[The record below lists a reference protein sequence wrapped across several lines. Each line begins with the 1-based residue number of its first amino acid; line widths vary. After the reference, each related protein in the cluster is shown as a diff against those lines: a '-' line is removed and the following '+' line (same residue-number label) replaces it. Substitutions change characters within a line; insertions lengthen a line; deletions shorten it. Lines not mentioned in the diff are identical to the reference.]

1 MLTSQ
6 RKALIARRLGR
17 DGEIIAKTL
26 AAELDLSEDT
36 IRRDLREMAAEG
48 LLKRVHGGAL
58 PLSPPLPDFA
68 ARQTVATDEKAALGT
83 CAAAMIKPGQVIFL
97 DGGTTTAALAR
108 ALPRTVPFTIVTHS
122 PTIACEL
129 ERHPTAEV
137 VLIGGRLYK
146 HSMVTG
152 GAMVLAA
159 IGSVKA
165 DIFFMGV
172 TAAHPTQGLTTGD
185 MEEAATK
192 RTIAEN
198 AAATWVL
205 LTAEKLGRAS
215 PWKIMPLPS
224 ATGLVVPG
232 GLAPDKLASYRDL
245 DLEIV
250 EA

>member
-6 RKALIARRLGR
+6 RKALIAQRLTR
-17 DGEIIAKTL
+17 DGEIVAKTL

-58 PLSPPLPDFA
+58 PLSPPLPDFS
-68 ARQTVATDEKAALGT
+68 ARQTVAADEKAALGAR
-83 CAAAMIKPGQVIFL
+83 AAAMVEPGQVVFL

-108 ALPRTVPFTIVTHS
+108 LLPRDFAFTVVTHS
-122 PTIACEL
+122 PTIACDL
-129 ERHPTAEV
+129 ERHPTAEI

-146 HSMVTG
+146 HSMVATG
-152 GAMVLAA
+152 ALALEA
-159 IGSVKA
+159 IRGLKA
-165 DIFFMGV
+165 DLYFMGV
-172 TAAHPTQGLTTGD
+172 TAAHPTHGFTTGD

-215 PWKIMPLPS
+215 PWKILPLPA
-224 ATGLVVPG
+224 ATGLIVPG
-232 GLAPDKLASYRDL
+232 GLKPEMLAPYREL
-245 DLEIV
+245 DVEIV
-250 EA
+250 EV

>member
-6 RKALIARRLGR
+6 RKALIMERLTR
-17 DGEIIAKTL
+17 EGEIIAKTL

-58 PLSPPLPDFA
+58 PLAPALPDFA
-68 ARQTVATDEKAALGT
+68 ARQALATDEKAALGAR
-83 CAAAMIKPGQVIFL
+83 AAAMVEPGQVIFL

-108 ALPRTVPFTIVTHS
+108 ALPRSFAFTVVTHS

-146 HSMVTG
+146 HSMVTT
-152 GAMVLAA
+152 GALALEA
-159 IGSVKA
+159 IRSLKA
-165 DIFFMGV
+165 DLYFMGV
-172 TAAHPTQGLTTGD
+172 TAAHPTHGLTTGD

-192 RTIAEN
+192 RIITDN

-215 PWKIMPLPS
+215 PWKIMATAS
-224 ATGLVVPG
+224 ATGLIVPG
-232 GLAPDKLASYRDL
+232 GLAPEALAPYREL
-245 DLEIV
+245 DLEV
-250 EA
+250 LEA

>member
-6 RKALIARRLGR
+6 RKALIAERLNR
-17 DGEIIAKTL
+17 EGEIVAKTL
-26 AAELDLSEDT
+26 AGELALSEDT

-58 PLSPPLPDFA
+58 PLVPPLPDFA
-68 ARQTVATDEKAALGT
+68 ARQAVASDEKAALGAR
-83 CAAAMIKPGQVIFL
+83 AADMVKPGHVIFL

-108 ALPRTVPFTIVTHS
+108 ALPRSFAFTVVTHS

-146 HSMVTG
+146 HSMVTA
-152 GAMVLAA
+152 GAAA
-159 IGSVKA
+159 LEMIRSLKA
-165 DIFFMGV
+165 DLYFMGV
-172 TAAHPTQGLTTGD
+172 TAAHPTHGLTTGD

-192 RTIAEN
+192 RIIAEN
-198 AAATWVL
+198 AAATFVL
-205 LTAEKLGRAS
+205 LTQEKLGRAS
-215 PWKIMPLPS
+215 PWRIMPLP
-224 ATGLVVPG
+224 AITGLIVPAG
-232 GLAPDKLASYRDL
+232 LMPEVLAPYRDL
-245 DLEIV
+245 DVEIV

>member
-6 RKALIARRLGR
+6 RKALITRRLMQ
-17 DGEIIAKTL
+17 DGEIVAKTL

-58 PLSPPLPDFA
+58 PLVPPLPDFA
-68 ARQTVATDEKAALGT
+68 ARQAVASDEKAVLG
-83 CAAAMIKPGQVIFL
+83 ARASDMVKPGQVIFL

-108 ALPRTVPFTIVTHS
+108 ALPRSFAFTVVTHS

-129 ERHPTAEV
+129 ERHPTAEI

-146 HSMVTG
+146 HSMVAM
-152 GAMVLAA
+152 GASALEA
-159 IGSVKA
+159 IRGLKA
-165 DIFFMGV
+165 DLYFMGV
-172 TAAHPTQGLTTGD
+172 TAAHPTHGLTTGD

-192 RTIAEN
+192 RIITDN

-215 PWKIMPLPS
+215 PWKIMPTAS
-224 ATGLVVPG
+224 ATGLIVPG
-232 GLAPDKLASYRDL
+232 GLAPETLSPYREL
-245 DLEIV
+245 DVEIV

>member
-6 RKALIARRLGR
+6 RKALIAGRLSR
-17 DGEIIAKTL
+17 DGEIVAKTL

-36 IRRDLREMAAEG
+36 IRRDLREMAADG

-68 ARQTVATDEKAALGT
+68 ARRSMATDEKTALGAR
-83 CAAAMIKPGQVIFL
+83 AAAMVAPGQVIFL

-108 ALPRTVPFTIVTHS
+108 ALPRSFAFTVVTHS
-122 PTIACEL
+122 PTIACEF
-129 ERHPTAEV
+129 ERHPSADV
-137 VLIGGRLYK
+137 VLVGGRLYK
-146 HSMVTG
+146 HSMVTT
-152 GAMVLAA
+152 GALALET
-159 IGSVKA
+159 IRGLKA
-165 DIFFMGV
+165 DIYFMGV
-172 TAAHPTQGLTTGD
+172 TAAHPTHGLTTGD

-198 AAATWVL
+198 AAATFVL
-205 LTAEKLGRAS
+205 LTREKLGLAS
-215 PWKIMPLPS
+215 PWKILPLAA

-232 GLAPDKLASYRDL
+232 GLAPDLLAPYREQGV
-245 DLEIV
+245 EIV

>member
-6 RKALIARRLGR
+6 RKALITRRLTQ
-17 DGEIIAKTL
+17 DGEIVAKTL

-36 IRRDLREMAAEG
+36 IRRDLREMASEG

-58 PLSPPLPDFA
+58 PLSPALPDFA
-68 ARQTVATDEKAALGT
+68 ARQAVATDEKAALGAR
-83 CAAAMIKPGQVIFL
+83 AAAMVEPGQVIFL

-108 ALPRTVPFTIVTHS
+108 TLPRSFAFTVVTHS

-137 VLIGGRLYK
+137 VLVGGRLYK
-146 HSMVTG
+146 HSMVAT
-152 GAMVLAA
+152 GAMALDA
-159 IGSVKA
+159 IRGLKA
-165 DIFFMGV
+165 DLYFMGV

-192 RTIAEN
+192 RAIAEN
-198 AAATWVL
+198 AAATWIL
-205 LTAEKLGRAS
+205 LTREKIGSAS
-215 PWKIMPLPS
+215 PWKIMPLTA
-224 ATGLVVPG
+224 ATGLIMPSG
-232 GLAPDKLASYRDL
+232 MEPETLAPYREL
-245 DLEIV
+245 GLEIT

>member
-6 RKALIARRLGR
+6 RKALITRRLMQ
-17 DGEIIAKTL
+17 DGEIVAKTL

-68 ARQTVATDEKAALGT
+68 ARQSVATDEKAALGAR
-83 CAAAMIKPGQVIFL
+83 AAAMVEPGQVIFL
-97 DGGTTTAALAR
+97 DGGTTAAALAR
-108 ALPRTVPFTIVTHS
+108 ALPRSFGFTVVTHS

-137 VLIGGRLYK
+137 VLVGGQLYK
-146 HSMVTG
+146 HSMVAT
-152 GAMVLAA
+152 GAMALDA
-159 IGSVKA
+159 IRGLKA
-165 DIFFMGV
+165 DLYFMGV
-172 TAAHPTQGLTTGD
+172 TAAHPTHGLTTGD

-192 RTIAEN
+192 RAIAEN
-198 AAATWVL
+198 AAATWTL
-205 LTAEKLGRAS
+205 LTREKIGSAS
-215 PWKIMPLPS
+215 PWKIMPLTA
-224 ATGLVVPG
+224 ATGLILPG
-232 GLAPDKLASYRDL
+232 GMEPETLVPYREL
-245 DLEIV
+245 GLEIT

>member
-6 RKALIARRLGR
+6 RKALIARRLTR
-17 DGEIIAKTL
+17 DGEIVAKTL
-26 AAELDLSEDT
+26 AAELSLSEDT

-58 PLSPPLPDFA
+58 PLSPPLPDFS
-68 ARQTVATDEKAALGT
+68 ARQAVAADEKAALGAR
-83 CAAAMIKPGQVIFL
+83 AAAMVEPGQVIFL

-108 ALPRTVPFTIVTHS
+108 LLPRDFAFTVVTHS

-129 ERHPTAEV
+129 ERHPTAEI

-146 HSMVTG
+146 HSMVATG
-152 GAMVLAA
+152 ALALET
-159 IGSVKA
+159 IRGLKA
-165 DIFFMGV
+165 DLYVMGV
-172 TAAHPTQGLTTGD
+172 TAAHPTHGFTTGD

-205 LTAEKLGRAS
+205 LTTEKLGRAS
-215 PWKIMPLPS
+215 PWKILPLPA
-224 ATGLVVPG
+224 ATGLIVPAG
-232 GLAPDKLASYRDL
+232 LPAETLAPYREL
-245 DLEIV
+245 DVEIV